1 MTSSTTIS
9 AQRVLQGSLT
19 DLAVQINAEHHQ
31 AEAAMN
37 VGLGH
42 ALEAGRLL
50 ELAKK
55 QCQHGTWLP
64 WLRKNFK
71 GSKRTAQAYLRL
83 HREYPQLQR
92 KAQRVALLSFRQA
105 LVNVANDTHVVY
117 REEEPRRAEIIEVW
131 QSEQCQNARRAAARA
146 EVRRTTR
153 TATPPK
159 EFAQHEP
166 DDDGGGPDDED
177 STAKAARLM
186 GVSVEMV
193 EKAGMVLKSGDQE
206 LIAPVERGDI
216 DLEQALKRIAD
227 GKAAQADEL
236 PPEKLAW
243 QLGSIIKRT
252 ITSWRKTHPRAS
264 PELIALVLREQADQL
279 EKAAQA
285 DGEGT
290 GKQ

>member
-1 MTSSTTIS
+1 MLNSLTLPDEKQ
-9 AQRVLQGSLT
+9 APLALT
-19 DLAVQINAEHHQ
+19 DLAARINDEHHQ

-50 ELAKK
+50 GLAKK
-55 QCQHGTWLP
+55 QCQLGTWLP

-105 LVNVANDTHVVY
+105 LVNVANDTHIIY

-153 TATPPK
+153 TAAPK
-159 EFAQHEP
+159 EFARREP
-166 DDDGGGPDDED
+166 DDDGGGLDGED
-177 STAKAARLM
+177 STTKAARLM

-252 ITSWRKTHPRAS
+252 ITSWRKTHPRVS